1 MAANLGTNVTYRGAA
16 NLGTNVTY
24 RGAANLKP
32 AARLSPAQMADSI
45 TLWSQEFLGDTA
57 RDAALCFVDE
67 STWQRIT
74 GRVGGRRIFGRFTV
88 GATEFWCALGAPVR
102 EVDSVDAVYLPFW
115 LLDLY
120 RLEGVGESAEVTWM
134 NETALPAAERI
145 VLRPHDTA
153 FFHGDAR
160 EEMERQLT
168 RIGILRQGDTL
179 LMPLSSLG
187 GYLVGVDVVRLVPPT
202 ALMDGEDVP
211 IEFEEAVD
219 SLDERP
225 VTPPITARPA
235 TPVPAEIPMLPTD
248 TSGNVIGGVVRRMP
262 DGRAWNPY
270 RL

>member
-1 MAANLGTNVTYRGAA
+1 MSGTNVTYLGAA

-24 RGAANLKP
+24 LGAANLKP
-32 AARLSPAQMADSI
+32 ATHLKPVRMADSI

-57 RDAALCFVDE
+57 RDAALCFVE
-67 STWQRIT
+67 ELTWQRIT
-74 GRVGGRRIFGRFTV
+74 ARVGGRRIFGRFTI

-102 EVDSVDAVYLPFW
+102 EVDSPDAVYLPFW

-120 RLEGVGESAEVTWM
+120 RLEGVGEPAEVTWM

-219 SLDERP
+219 SIEAP
-225 VTPPITARPA
+225 VTPPVTARPP
-235 TPVPAEIPMLPTD
+235 TPIPPEVPFFPEAAD
-248 TSGNVIGGVVRRMP
+248 TSGNVIGGTVRRMA

-270 RL
+270 RA